1 MLKICRYYNIVG
13 TEEKVY
19 FMASY
24 TEISP
29 KIAQTILDLY
39 SLGEIT
45 ELIPLSHGISNSNY
59 QVNLKEGKP
68 VLLKISNDKDQS
80 QLAAEQKILKTLKDF
95 GFKLSLT
102 PYVTNDMRLVYQYED
117 LCGVIYPFIS
127 GTVLS
132 PSNLVCQE
140 IGEALGSL
148 HLSTHN
154 QDLRQLNL
162 RNYSD
167 VGFDA
172 GQIELYTLTESC
184 PSDFKQAYAEVL
196 KKQMP
201 HYLNTDL
208 PDGIIH
214 GDLYYDNILFEN
226 NHINAILDFEQAG
239 IGSFIFDL
247 GVSISGTCLE
257 NGKISINLVKEFLQG
272 YEEARV
278 LSIEEKSLIPEAIK
292 IGLFSIALWRIK
304 RFNERN
310 LDPKKKDNY
319 KELLVRATHFHGNHQ
334 NFKL

>member
-1 MLKICRYYNIVG
+1 
-13 TEEKVY
+13 
-19 FMASY
+19 MASY

-45 ELIPLSHGISNSNY
+45 DLIPLSHGISNSNY
-59 QVNLKEGKP
+59 QVNLKDRKP

-102 PYVTNDMRLVYQYED
+102 PYVTNDMRLVYQHENLY
-117 LCGVIYPFIS
+117 GVIYPFIT
-127 GTVLS
+127 GKVQS
-132 PSNLVCQE
+132 PSKTVCRA
-140 IGEALGSL
+140 IGHGLGSL
-148 HLSTHN
+148 HGATYH

-162 RNYSD
+162 RNHVE

-172 GQIELYTLTESC
+172 TQIAVYTESASC
-184 PSDFKQAYAEVL
+184 PKDFKAAYEKML
-196 KKQMP
+196 KPQMP
-201 HYLNTDL
+201 RYLKTDL

-226 NHINAILDFEQAG
+226 EEINAILDFEQAG

-247 GVSISGTCLE
+247 GVSVSGTCL
-257 NGKISINLVKEFLQG
+257 NDGKIESDLVKEFING
-272 YEEARV
+272 YDEARP
-278 LSIEEKSLIPEAIK
+278 LTSEEKSLIPEAIK

-319 KELLVRATHFHGNHQ
+319 KELLARAEHAHQ
-334 NFKL
+334 NLKV